1 MIYAF
6 SRISSGT
13 RDIFRQYLQA
23 KISSMLYLQLGL
35 GEGERDI
42 DELCKLPT
50 CDELYGITR
59 ARPYFYMFVLL
70 SPRSHFL

>member
-1 MIYAF
+1 MLSVEF
-6 SRISSGT
+6 PLEPE
-13 RDIFRQYLQA
+13 IFFDNICKPKFPQCYTY
-23 KISSMLYLQLGL
+23 SWGW